1 MVDAERRVAD
11 LKRAHEVATGELRR
25 AVTTAKAAFDKLAE
39 KFGEAKIAK
48 FEPDNDLKLGGLAGL
63 PRAPSSPNVRRTV
76 AMAGGIGFAGSLLA
90 VWLIAIIAR
99 HRAQST
105 LSAS

>member
-1 MVDAERRVAD
+1 
-11 LKRAHEVATGELRR
+11 
-25 AVTTAKAAFDKLAE
+25 
-39 KFGEAKIAK
+39 
-48 FEPDNDLKLGGLAGL
+48 
-63 PRAPSSPNVRRTV
+63 
-76 AMAGGIGFAGSLLA
+76 MAGGIGFAGSLLA